1 MKLILILSYRLVTRR
16 KGGIFLKICIK
27 LFFMRWEIASADA
40 NQQVYHLI
48 KNDKKILTLILSP
61 FSDTARIE
69 CRDEKRIFHI
79 RKEGLLRNKTV
90 IRNEYGI
97 KIGELGHENKENF
110 IDVNDERFYYT
121 IQNDPQP
128 ELVLY
133 KESTDKPFVTCNLST
148 KEGVEFTKDKI
159 LSDTTHPG
167 LLMALCWY
175 MFLPVAKENVPEF
188 AS

>member
-1 MKLILILSYRLVTRR
+1 
-16 KGGIFLKICIK
+16 
-27 LFFMRWEIASADA
+27 MRWETISS
-40 NQQVYHLI
+40 NSNNEVYHLY
-48 KNDKKILTLILSP
+48 KDDKKILTLAFNP
-61 FSDTARIE
+61 FSSSARVE
-69 CRDEKRIFHI
+69 CEKQKRVFLI
-79 RKEGLLRNKTV
+79 RKEGFRRNKTV
-90 IRNEYGI
+90 LRNEYGI